1 MLYWRYSCIYW
12 KRIFKN
18 QNVWS
23 FICFVFIFLSRWI
36 NSNKFESIYLNK
48 TMKITENCFKN
59 LARKWSLTKKTN
71 LQIMYVRDFR
81 PSILACKDYKINTK
95 TLKIPV
101 ILLVYFFNCYLAAP
115 QTTLD
120 HYRRNSLTHPIFYIF
135 DTKITRT
142 VVRRLHP

>member
-1 MLYWRYSCIYW
+1 MLYWQYSCIYW

-23 FICFVFIFLSRWI
+23 FICFVFIFLLRWI
-36 NSNKFESIYLNK
+36 NSNKFESIYLNY
-48 TMKITENCFKN
+48 ENK
-59 LARKWSLTKKTN
+59 RKLFQKFGKKVILNKKTN

-81 PSILACKDYKINTK
+81 PSILACKDFKINTK

-101 ILLVYFFNCYLAAP
+101 IFLVYFFNCYLAAP

>member
-1 MLYWRYSCIYW
+1 MLYWQYSCIYW

-23 FICFVFIFLSRWI
+23 FICFVFIFLLRWI
-36 NSNKFESIYLNK
+36 NSNKFESIYLNY
-48 TMKITENCFKN
+48 ENK
-59 LARKWSLTKKTN
+59 RKLFQKFGKKVILNKKTN
-71 LQIMYVRDFR
+71 LQIMYVRVFR

-135 DTKITRT
+135 DTKITWT
-142 VVRRLHP
+142 IVRRLHP

>member
-1 MLYWRYSCIYW
+1 MLYWQYSCIYW

-23 FICFVFIFLSRWI
+23 FICFVFIFLLRWI
-36 NSNKFESIYLNK
+36 NSNKFESIYLNY
-48 TMKITENCFKN
+48 ENK
-59 LARKWSLTKKTN
+59 RKLFQKFGKKVILNKKTN
-71 LQIMYVRDFR
+71 LQIMYVRVFR